1 MQRTYQLKQR
11 AERRDETRQRII
23 EATLALHTSVGP
35 ARTTISAIA
44 ERAGVERLTVYRHFP
59 DERALFTACSA
70 LGRAKNPPPD
80 PTPWRSIL
88 DPETRLQTALTE
100 IYAYYRRAEQRW
112 GNLTRDAQIMPVVR
126 EAMEPLHK
134 HWALMREV
142 LEAGW
147 SVESSRRDL
156 LHAALGHALTFSTWQ
171 SLVQEQELAEEAA
184 IELLVRMIR
193 CITSEGA
200 S

>member
-1 MQRTYQLKQR
+1 MQRKYHLKQR
-11 AERRDETRQRII
+11 AEREQQTRQRII
-23 EATLALHTSVGP
+23 EATLELHTSVGP

-80 PTPWRSIL
+80 PAPWRSIL

-100 IYAYYRRAEQRW
+100 IYAYYRRTEQGW
-112 GNLTRDAQIMPVVR
+112 VNLMRDAQIMPLGR
-126 EAMEPLHK
+126 EFQEPQVK
-134 HWALMREV
+134 HWALMQEI

-147 SVESSRRDL
+147 SGDGSRRDL
-156 LHAALGHALTFSTWQ
+156 LRAALGHALNFYTWQ
-171 SLVQEQELAEEAA
+171 SLVREQGLEDEEA
-184 IELLVRMIR
+184 IELLVGMIR
-193 CITSEGA
+193 CLTSEGA